1 MKKYFSLKVSLFV
14 LFLSAF
20 ISSCTKV
27 IQVDLNSKDPQYVIE
42 AFVTLG
48 QTTHQVSITKTLNI
62 YEPSNFPAVD
72 NAVVTLSDD
81 QGNSQNMVLVSSGKY
96 QATAYPVVSGR
107 TYTLSVSV
115 DSKVFVASVLM
126 PQDVQLDSIESFQFA
141 FGPQVFNSIVP
152 VRLDP
157 AGIENYYQFQLLKQG
172 KYIPGIYIQSDQ
184 FNDGN
189 MMMEPIFADGANT
202 GDTILVEMFGIDR
215 TVYDYFYTLQQNDQG
230 ATPANPISNFSGG
243 CLGYLSARTMDTM
256 SVVIP

>member
-1 MKKYFSLKVSLFV
+1 MKKYFILKVSLFV

-20 ISSCTKV
+20 LSSCTKV

-62 YEPSNFPAVD
+62 YDSSAFPTVD

-81 QGNSQNMVLVSSGKY
+81 QGNSQNMVLISPGNY
-96 QATAYPVVSGR
+96 QATAFPVVAGR
-107 TYTLSVSV
+107 MYTLSVSV
-115 DSKVFVASVLM
+115 DSKVFVASMVM
-126 PQDVQLDSIESFQFA
+126 PQDVPLDDIETLPFS
-141 FGPQVFNSIVP
+141 FGPQVFNTIVP

-157 AGIENYYQFQLLKQG
+157 VGIENYYQFRLLNHG

-189 MMMEPIFADGANT
+189 IMKEPIFADGINS
-202 GDTILVEMFGIDR
+202 GDTVLIEMFGIDR
-215 TVYDYFYTLQQNDQG
+215 TVYDYYYTLVQNQQG
-230 ATPANPISNFSGG
+230 ATPANPTSNFSGG
-243 CLGYLSARTMDTM
+243 CLGYLSVRTMDTM
-256 SVVIP
+256 SVIIP